1 MLYQT
6 RYILWIVCLL
16 FAFISVCNASD
27 SKLKPQVVMKEKK
40 VTNLE
45 ISKKAMKATAIRVQE
60 GKKTFAKPQ
69 GWPATMAWR
78 PLRHFGPF
86 TDIGDLSQIQLHIN
100 GNFVRWYF
108 NKYYA
113 TCPDAQWHRQY
124 FRDNLPENATPDP
137 PSPYYIPGA
146 FPTADGLHDLLFELD
161 RVELKSQFGG
171 SVELTFRAKEDYEFE
186 LRKDNTIWD
195 FESLSMAVYV
205 TPDAKIFNTPN
216 QIGAKI
222 PIGIVFQVNNPTA
235 YTINANGQILRKP
248 EDHTMEGL
256 QAALDEIQAALL
268 SPMGTDPIR
277 YVHGFIHGQM
287 QNKIGY
293 TEKVKMVEISDS
305 FLEVLTEPGTQMFSI
320 GLRLNPITLDTSD
333 SLKNVTGTISGIHGY
348 TPSPT
353 YEDNPWVSREFAFGS
368 GDSSPFASHG
378 HFELSTCET
387 LKEFY
392 IWVEVTG
399 WYTGFISGFFK
410 DPRKDIMLDSVS
422 FSCETLRQR
431 ANSGQ
436 WGMVHGP
443 TFHPDIL
450 EDSDGEFGSITV
462 ESRVHVFLR

>member
-1 MLYQT
+1 MRYQT
-6 RYILWIVCLL
+6 RYILWTMCLL
-16 FAFISVCNASD
+16 FAFIGVCDASD
-27 SKLKPQVVMKEKK
+27 AKPKPPAVMKEKNI
-40 VTNLE
+40 TNLE
-45 ISKKAMKATAIRVQE
+45 ISKKAMQATSIRVKE
-60 GKKTFAKPQ
+60 AKKTFAKPQ
-69 GWPATMAWR
+69 DWPATMAWR

-100 GNFVRWYF
+100 GNFVRWFF

-124 FRDNLPENATPDP
+124 FGNNLPENATPDP
-137 PSPYYIPGA
+137 PSPYYLPGE

-171 SVELTFRAKEDYEFE
+171 SVELTFRTRENYEFE
-186 LRKDNTIWD
+186 LRKGNTLWD
-195 FESLSMAVYV
+195 FESLIMAVYV
-205 TPDAKIFNTPN
+205 TPNANIFNTPS
-216 QIGAKI
+216 QIAAKTPTAI
-222 PIGIVFQVNNPTA
+222 EFQANNPTA
-235 YTINANGQILRKP
+235 YTINTNGQIMRKSA
-248 EDHTMEGL
+248 DDAMEGL
-256 QAALDEIQAALL
+256 QAALDVIQASLL
-268 SPMGTDPIR
+268 SPMGTNSIR

-333 SLKNVTGTISGIHGY
+333 GLKNVTGTIVGIHGY

-353 YEDNPWVSREFAFGS
+353 HEDNPWVSREFAFAS
-368 GDSSPFASHG
+368 GDSSPFANHG
-378 HFELSTCET
+378 HFELSTCDN

-410 DPRKDIMLDSVS
+410 DPRKDTMLDSVS

-443 TFHPDIL
+443 TFHSDIL